1 MLTLPKVHSL
11 HVAIHPAHSTLV
23 CLVLH
28 CDCGQPGTQAP
39 LYCSLLGTELT
50 VIAGACMAGGWCL
63 CGIATYRSAVQTIGK
78 VIDTSKHKYHK
89 LTTEL
94 GI

>member
-50 VIAGACMAGGWCL
+50 VIAAAFMAREWEVVVVVRHSN
-63 CGIATYRSAVQTIGK
+63 IHISSTDYK
-78 VIDTSKHKYHK
+78 
-89 LTTEL
+89 
-94 GI
+94 

>member
-1 MLTLPKVHSL
+1 MLL
-11 HVAIHPAHSTLV
+11 AIHTAPWSVRCYIVTV
-23 CLVLH
+23 
-28 CDCGQPGTQAP
+28 GQPGTQAP

-63 CGIATYRSAVQTIGK
+63 CCIATYRSVVQTIGK
-78 VIDTSKHKYHK
+78 VIDTNKHKHHK